1 MNEVDAMRALT
12 ADLWEQLR
20 PLVRAR
26 LSQLDEWVARGQ
38 GLAGRAEAVRTAHN
52 LSGSLGS
59 YGRHDG
65 SRVARE
71 LERALLEDASP
82 ALVVDLVAALHRAV
96 DA

>member
-1 MNEVDAMRALT
+1 MNETEAMRALT

-26 LSQLDEWVARGQ
+26 LEQLDEWVATGQ
-38 GLAGRAEAVRTAHN
+38 QLDGRAEAVRTAHN

-59 YGRHDG
+59 YGRHEG
-65 SRVARE
+65 SLAA
-71 LERALLEDASP
+71 RALEHALLADESP
-82 ALVVDLVAALHRAV
+82 GLVVDLVAALHRAV

>member
-1 MNEVDAMRALT
+1 MNEIDAMRALT

-26 LSQLDEWVARGQ
+26 LSQLDEWVAAGQ
-38 GLAGRAEAVRTAHN
+38 LLEGRSEAVRTAHN

-71 LERALLEDASP
+71 LERALLDDESP
-82 ALVVDLVAALHRAV
+82 GRVVDLVAALHRAV